1 MDENKIL
8 PYDQVEA
15 IVSEA
20 RFRASGDINHVYLY
34 NREKNRQ
41 FMYDN
46 NLNMHDLRN
55 CLYMLRIEDY
65 SHTSYETGKKEAHV
79 FSSDIYGLDI
89 YLKFQLLEDVLYIT
103 VLSFHAPQL
112 GDLDHP
118 YRPKK
123 GDH

>member
-1 MDENKIL
+1 MNENKIL
-8 PYDQVEA
+8 PYDQVES
-15 IVSEA
+15 IIGEA
-20 RFRASGDINHVYLY
+20 KFRASGDIGNVFLCF
-34 NREKNRQ
+34 RPKNRQ
-41 FMYDN
+41 FMLDN
-46 NLNMHDLRN
+46 GLNTHDVKN
-55 CLYMLRIEDY
+55 CLLGLRIEDY

-89 YLKFQLLEDVLYIT
+89 YLKFQLLENALYVT